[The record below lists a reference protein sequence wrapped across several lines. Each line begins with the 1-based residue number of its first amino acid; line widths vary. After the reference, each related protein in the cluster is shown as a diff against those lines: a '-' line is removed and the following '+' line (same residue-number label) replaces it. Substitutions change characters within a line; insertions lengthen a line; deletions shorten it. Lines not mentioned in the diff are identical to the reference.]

1 MEKVCTSINLS
12 KACRQQ
18 EELGEG
24 VRVGA
29 RVARRWGGAGVW
41 WG

>member
-24 VRVGA
+24 GGVGVRVG
-29 RVARRWGGAGVW
+29 GAGGGV
-41 WG
+41 GQG

>member
-1 MEKVCTSINLS
+1 MEKVCTSVNLS

-24 VRVGA
+24 VGV
-29 RVARRWGGAGVW
+29 VASTNNQFGDS
-41 WG
+41 